1 MNAMTFTSHIRQP
14 VAAEPVFD
22 ATCDATEE
30 WREVSIF
37 DDCEDRAVALFRSDW
52 EQEPRGA
59 DDVGDWVEVFELIG
73 LRIISPNGAIV
84 VLGRR
89 DALDAL
95 GPVAVAA
102 LDRAM
107 ADAANIE

>member
-1 MNAMTFTSHIRQP
+1 MNAATFFHPPAPI
-14 VAAEPVFD
+14 EPRFDVSLD
-22 ATCDATEE
+22 ATQE
-30 WREVSIF
+30 WREVADD
-37 DDCEDRAVALFRSDW
+37 DDCEDRAEALFRGDW

-84 VLGRR
+84 VLGRKDAR
-89 DALDAL
+89 DAI

-102 LDRAM
+102 LEREA
-107 ADAANIE
+107 EERFTE